1 MKLTLLL
8 LILTLTAC
16 AHNPRPWTPAEKAL
30 LVTSTL
36 AAAADYYTSERIM
49 DRGGRELNPIIGEYP
64 SDAKLGFYMLG
75 TQTLTVIISH
85 YISCLRKPLLGFK
98 TVVNTGFAIRNDRQ
112 N

>member
-1 MKLTLLL
+1 MKLTLLI

-16 AHNPRPWTPAEKAL
+16 AHNPRPWRTTEKTL
-30 LVTSTL
+30 LVASTL

-49 DRGGRELNPIIGEYP
+49 DRGGRELNPLIGEHP

-85 YISCLRKPLLGFK
+85 YIPCLRKPLLGVK
-98 TVVNTGFAIRNDRQ
+98 TAVNAGFAIRNDRQ
-112 N
+112 